1 VDEVWCP
8 AERWSAEE
16 RLQWQ
21 ERRLRATLVSASR
34 HADALRG
41 LLHDVGVSP
50 QEMTLADLRRL
61 PVLSKDALP
70 GAQRAAP
77 LFAGWLGVPPDE
89 IARVYRSP
97 GPIYDPEGRDDD
109 YWRFAPALFAAG
121 LRPGDV
127 VLNTLSYHLTPAGH
141 MFDGALRAL
150 RCPVVPAGP
159 GNTETQVRLLTD
171 LGAAGFIGTPSF
183 LATVLE
189 AAAQA
194 RASLRLRVA
203 FVIAE
208 MLSESLRQDL
218 EARHGVRV
226 SQGYGTA
233 DLGSIAYECLARTGM
248 HTAHELIVEVCEPG
262 TGTPVRCGQPG
273 EVVVTAL
280 NPVYPLLRF
289 GTGDLAVMADGPCPC
304 GRTAP
309 RLARILGRIG
319 DAVKVRGMFIHP
331 ADVDRVLTR
340 CPEVARY
347 QIVVTRVGHTDEA
360 LLRAEVVPGAMP
372 STELAE
378 RLRQHVVEDL
388 RLRVAVEVVA
398 TGTLPGD
405 TKKIVDQRIWD

>member
-1 VDEVWCP
+1 VDEVWHP
-8 AERWSAEE
+8 AERWGEEE
-16 RLQWQ
+16 RLAWQ
-21 ERRLRATLVSASR
+21 ERRLRAVLGGASLQ
-34 HADALRG
+34 ADALRG
-41 LLHDVGVSP
+41 LLNSAGLSP
-50 QEMTLADLRRL
+50 QEMTLADLLRL
-61 PVLSKDALP
+61 PVLSKDSLP
-70 GAQRAAP
+70 DAQRATP
-77 LFAGWLGVPPDE
+77 PFAGWLGVPLHA
-89 IARVYRSP
+89 IARLYRSP

-159 GNTETQVRLLTD
+159 GNTDTQVRLLAD

-194 RASLRLRVA
+194 RAPLRLRVA

-218 EARHGVRV
+218 EAQHGVRV

-248 HTAHELIVEVCEPG
+248 HTARETIVEVCEPG

-319 DAVKVRGMFIHP
+319 DAVKVRGMFVHP
-331 ADVDRVLTR
+331 ADVDRVLAR

-347 QIVVTRVGHTDEA
+347 QIVVTRVGHADEV

-398 TGTLPGD
+398 TGTLPAD
-405 TKKIVDQRIWD
+405 TKRIVDQRIWD